1 VTPAAPLCLG
11 LLAVPAL
18 AAAVEGLPSSGGMSL
33 FVSFLQM
40 GLALLVVV
48 GLILLVYYGT
58 TRLVKAVPA
67 FGQSGRQIRVVE
79 SRPLGPRKA
88 LILVEVGGEYLLL
101 ASTETQVTL
110 LKQINML
117 EEIELLDEQAS
128 RGSFLA
134 FLNKSISRP
143 T

>member
-1 VTPAAPLCLG
+1 MIPAAPVCLG
-11 LLAVPAL
+11 LLAIPAL
-18 AAAVEGLPSSGGMSL
+18 AAAGEGLPPSGGMSL

-40 GLALLVVV
+40 GLALLVVL

-67 FGQSGRQIRVVE
+67 FGQSGRQIRVIE
-79 SRPLGPRKA
+79 TRPLGPRKA

-101 ASTETQVTL
+101 SSTESQITL

-117 EEIELLDEQAS
+117 EEIELLDDGAD
-128 RGSFLA
+128 RKSFLA
-134 FLNKSISRP
+134 FLNKSTSRP